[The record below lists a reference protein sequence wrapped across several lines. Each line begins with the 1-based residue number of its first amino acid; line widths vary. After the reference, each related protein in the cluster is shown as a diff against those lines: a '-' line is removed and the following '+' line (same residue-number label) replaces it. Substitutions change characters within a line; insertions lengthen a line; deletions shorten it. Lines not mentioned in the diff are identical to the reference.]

1 MDSLT
6 DIEQQM
12 LDIESRWWATPG
24 RKEVAISDQFGM
36 SAARYYQLL
45 NRLLGSQAALA
56 YDPVTVNRLRR
67 LRTRPRRELAAIS
80 QGER

>member
-12 LDIESRWWATPG
+12 LDLEGQWWATPG
-24 RKEVAISDQFGM
+24 RKEAAIADQFGM
-36 SAARYYQLL
+36 SATRYYQLL
-45 NRLLGSQAALA
+45 NRLLGAREALA

-67 LRTRPRRELAAIS
+67 VRSRGRSNSSFIHR
-80 QGER
+80 Q

>member
-6 DIEQQM
+6 DIEQQI
-12 LDIESRWWATPG
+12 LDLEGQWWATPG
-24 RKEVAISDQFGM
+24 RKEVAIADQFGM
-36 SAARYYQLL
+36 PASRYYQLL

-67 LRTRPRRELAAIS
+67 VRSGRRYNSSFIHR
-80 QGER
+80 Q